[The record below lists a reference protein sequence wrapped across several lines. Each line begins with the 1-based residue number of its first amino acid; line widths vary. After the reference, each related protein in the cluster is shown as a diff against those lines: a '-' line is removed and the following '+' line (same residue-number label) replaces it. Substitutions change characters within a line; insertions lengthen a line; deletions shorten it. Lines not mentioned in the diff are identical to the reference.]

1 MERDNPA
8 AAWHVEHVY
17 FNRLLDLLQGELEL
31 LRAGKRPNYG
41 LMLDVAEYLQVH
53 GDRYHHPRED
63 AAYSF
68 LAYRRDDL
76 KPTLDKLREEHIV
89 IARLGERLLR
99 DLNEAVEG
107 FAISRDDLIAVAG
120 SYLIFYREHI
130 ALEETQILGVA
141 ESLLQPDD
149 WHSVAQATPP
159 AFDPLFGAPPKQR
172 YRELLERV
180 RL

>member
-1 MERDNPA
+1 MRNPQT
-8 AAWHVEHVY
+8 AAWHVEHIY
-17 FNRLLDLLQGELEL
+17 FSRLLDLLQRELEL

-68 LAYRRDDL
+68 LAYRRPDL
-76 KPTLDKLREEHIV
+76 APTLEKLREDHIV
-89 IARLGERLLR
+89 IARLGQRLLR

-107 FAISRDDLIAVAG
+107 FTVSRDELAAVIG

-130 ALEETQILGVA
+130 AFEEAQILSVA
-141 ESLLQPDD
+141 AAVLHAND
-149 WHSVAQATPP
+149 WESVAQATPA
-159 AFDPLFGAPPKQR
+159 AFDPLFGAPPQQR
-172 YRELLERV
+172 YRELLQRV
-180 RL
+180 KL